1 MTPAQNNGKR
11 VLLTGGAGFIGSHT
25 YVALTEAGYDVS
37 ILDNFENARRDVPDR
52 LAQIVGAKVRVFD
65 CDIRNAD
72 DVMRVFD
79 TADFD
84 AVVHFAALK
93 SVPESQTD
101 PMGYFRTNCVGLY
114 NIASAMQAHQVG
126 RIVFSSS
133 AAIYGNPETM
143 PITEETLPSPQSV
156 YAQTKRVGEEFLTSL
171 TDADPELRV
180 GILRYFN
187 PVGAHPSG
195 LIGEDPSQPPTNL
208 VPVIARVAR
217 GQMAALKI
225 FGGDY
230 PTPDG
235 TGIRDYIHVQDLARG
250 HVLSLDAL
258 SGATGNH
265 CVNLGT
271 GTGYSVLEVVK
282 TYERVCGRSIAYEIT
297 DRRSGDPA
305 VSCAAT
311 DRARAILG
319 FEAQLGLEDM
329 CAGNWRFLKEA
340 E

>member
-1 MTPAQNNGKR
+1 MTQVHNKR
-11 VLLTGGAGFIGSHT
+11 ILLTGGAGFIGSHT
-25 YVALTEAGYDVS
+25 YVALVQAGYSVA
-37 ILDNFENARRDVPDR
+37 ILDNFANARRDVPDR
-52 LAQIVGAKVRVFD
+52 LAQIVNGPTKVYD
-65 CDIRNAD
+65 CDIRSEK
-72 DVMRVFD
+72 DVMRVFASD
-79 TADFD
+79 EFD

-93 SVPESQTD
+93 SVPDGEAD
-101 PMGYFRTNCVGLY
+101 PLGYYRTNCTGLF
-114 NIASAMQAHQVG
+114 NIASAMQASGVK
-126 RIVFSSS
+126 RLVFSSS
-133 AAIYGNPETM
+133 AAIYGNPAIM
-143 PITEETLPSPQSV
+143 PIAEDTVASPQSV
-156 YAQTKRVGEEFLTSL
+156 YARTKLVGEEFLTSL
-171 TDADPELRV
+171 TAADPDLHV

-208 VPVIARVAR
+208 VPVIARVAM
-217 GQMAALKI
+217 GQTSSLTV

-258 SGATGNH
+258 FQGKGSH

-271 GTGYSVLEVVK
+271 GTGYSVLDVVK
-282 TYERVCGRSIAYEIT
+282 AYERASGRPIPYSVAA
-297 DRRSGDPA
+297 RRPGDPA

-311 DRARAILG
+311 DKARAVLG
-319 FEAQLGLEDM
+319 FEAQLGLDEM
-329 CAGNWRFLKEA
+329 CAGNWQFAREA